1 MNGGDNRRQDRG
13 RSSLEDSDAGKVYSC
28 LDLYL
33 VSQDG
38 YCFKSKFKFR
48 PYFYADAKNK
58 AEMDVEAYLR
68 RRYES
73 QIAEI
78 EVVEKEH
85 LDVFLHGGIL
95 AGSHENSEVDIVSN
109 WNIAKYLPE
118 KIQDHFVLIVSEFL
132 HTYWKYAQE
141 QAANRTSSLDGSL
154 CTPSITIT
162 AAKNFEAHTV
172 KYLKDQVSS
181 YFTEKLLGIVRDFVL
196 HMKGLSGSGKVD
208 QQRAHKAPH
217 KGDAALEFIK
227 HVCAVLARLQ
237 CSA

>member
-1 MNGGDNRRQDRG
+1 MGESWR
-13 RSSLEDSDAGKVYSC
+13 
-28 LDLYL
+28 DLMKIQKWIL
-33 VSQDG
+33 FQT
-38 YCFKSKFKFR
+38 
-48 PYFYADAKNK
+48 
-58 AEMDVEAYLR
+58 
-68 RRYES
+68 
-73 QIAEI
+73 
-78 EVVEKEH
+78 
-85 LDVFLHGGIL
+85 GIL
-95 AGSHENSEVDIVSN
+95 LSIYLKRFSNFIQTSVAFCTSHDYPVGF
-109 WNIAKYLPE
+109 W
-118 KIQDHFVLIVSEFL
+118 QDHFVLIVSEFL